1 MEKSVALFILKK
13 CYKKFE
19 KCLKKLLTIGRKCGI
34 IWAQSERNAQKQKAI
49 KRILSHEDYDD
60 EERNE
65 GRK

>member
-1 MEKSVALFILKK
+1 M
-13 CYKKFE
+13 
-19 KCLKKLLTIGRKCGI
+19 TTWTQCGI

-65 GRK
+65 GWK